1 MIYCTVD
8 KKKKGKKI
16 NDLEAKNFN
25 EADRYLRK

>member
-16 NDLEAKNFN
+16 NDLENFN
-25 EADRYLRK
+25 EADRYSRK